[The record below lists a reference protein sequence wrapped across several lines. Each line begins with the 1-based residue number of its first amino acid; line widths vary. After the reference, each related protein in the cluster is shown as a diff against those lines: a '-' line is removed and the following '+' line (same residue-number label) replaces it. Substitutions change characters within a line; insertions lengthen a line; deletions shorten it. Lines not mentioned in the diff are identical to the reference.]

1 MFGIFFETI
10 VYIIVGCVL
19 LALILLNGFL
29 LVCLFK
35 GVRAEASW
43 FPFRV
48 FRDEPARNTK
58 NDKEQKVEIKLA
70 LQFCKDKS
78 VK

>member
-1 MFGIFFETI
+1 MFDILFEII

-48 FRDEPARNTK
+48 FSDEPAGNTTT
-58 NDKEQKVEIKLA
+58 DEEQKEDINVKINIGE
-70 LQFCKDKS
+70 DKS